1 MPCADLL
8 SAEYIYLL
16 SSLDQVVSL
25 RSVIGLIKNSLG
37 GLNFLVTQ
45 WLTLKQLRLGE
56 PVLGK
61 LKFLGEK

>member
-16 SSLDQVVSL
+16 SSLDQVVRL

-61 LKFLGEK
+61 LQFLGEK